1 MLFENVMAILD
12 KCRDENLNDVGVA
25 EAMLINENRPN
36 IDAIQEAG
44 DFLKKHYAIITK
56 CRRLGKNDTIKAFVE
71 GDEATR
77 NTIIEQVAEINE

>member
-1 MLFENVMAILD
+1 MLYENLMAILD
-12 KCRDENLNDVGVA
+12 KCRYEGLNDVGVA

-36 IDAIQEAG
+36 IDVIQEAG

-77 NTIIEQVAEINE
+77 NTIIEQVAEIVE

>member
-1 MLFENVMAILD
+1 MLYENLMAILD
-12 KCRDENLNDVGVA
+12 KCRDEDLNDVGVA

-44 DFLKKHYAIITK
+44 DFLKKYYTTITK

-77 NTIIEQVAEINE
+77 NTIIKQVAEIVE

>member
-12 KCRDENLNDVGVA
+12 KCRDEGLNDVGVA
-25 EAMLINENRPN
+25 EAMLINEDRPN

-44 DFLKKHYAIITK
+44 DFLQKHYATITK

-71 GDEATR
+71 GDEETR
-77 NTIIEQVAEINE
+77 NIIIEQVAEINE

>member
-1 MLFENVMAILD
+1 MLYENLMAILD
-12 KCRDENLNDVGVA
+12 KCRNEDLNDVGVA

-77 NTIIEQVAEINE
+77 SSIIEQMAEIVE

>member
-1 MLFENVMAILD
+1 MAILD

-25 EAMLINENRPN
+25 EAMLINEDRSN

-44 DFLKKHYAIITK
+44 DFLQKHYTTITK

-71 GDEATR
+71 GDEEAR
-77 NTIIEQVAEINE
+77 NSIAEQIAEIVE

>member
-44 DFLKKHYAIITK
+44 DFLKNHY
-56 CRRLGKNDTIKAFVE
+56 V
-71 GDEATR
+71 
-77 NTIIEQVAEINE
+77 